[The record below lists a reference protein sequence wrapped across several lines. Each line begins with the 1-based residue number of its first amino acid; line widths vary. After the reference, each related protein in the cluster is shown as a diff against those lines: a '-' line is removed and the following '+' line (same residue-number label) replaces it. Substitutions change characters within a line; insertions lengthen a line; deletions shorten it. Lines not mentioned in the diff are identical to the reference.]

1 MLDNFHPTPER
12 DAIIERLEK
21 AQAALQEAA
30 ELLATDLVAS
40 GRSRVITNLAQ
51 HVSARK
57 SLIAQDW
64 SLADEAGGGAR
75 PA

>member
-12 DAIIERLEK
+12 DAIIERLER
-21 AQAALQEAA
+21 AQAELQQAA
-30 ELLATDLVAS
+30 ELLTADPVAS
-40 GRSRVITNLAQ
+40 ARARTILNLAQ

-64 SLADEAGGGAR
+64 ALSDEARA
-75 PA
+75 A